1 MARRWIVLL
10 YAALEIILALLA
22 VFGLFS
28 ALWLLCRRAMFA
40 QAGDQPGACAVV
52 AARGD
57 GSGLEQTVKELLW
70 LRLGG
75 ARHYAVLIADAGL
88 DPKGRAVAAALA
100 NSLPEVLLCPMER
113 LTDYLDLL

>member
-1 MARRWIVLL
+1 ML
-10 YAALEIILALLA
+10 YAAGEIILSLLA

-28 ALWLLCRRAMFA
+28 ALWLLFRRAMFA

-88 DPKGRAVAAALA
+88 DWRSEDYERVSFAGGSCDTYGRTGLSGRRA
-100 NSLPEVLLCPMER
+100 S
-113 LTDYLDLL
+113 

>member
-10 YAALEIILALLA
+10 YAAFEVLLSLLA

-28 ALWLLCRRAMFA
+28 ALWLLFRRALFA
-40 QAGDQPGACAVV
+40 RAGEETRACAVV
-52 AARGD
+52 AAQGD

-75 ARHYAVLIADAGL
+75 ARHYTVLIADAGL
-88 DPKGRAVAAALA
+88 DARGRAMAAALV
-100 NSLPEVLLCPMER
+100 NSLPEVVVCPMER
-113 LTDYLDLL
+113 LADYLDPS

>member
-28 ALWLLCRRAMFA
+28 ALWLLCRRALSA

-75 ARHYAVLIADAGL
+75 ARHYAVFIADAGL

>member
-28 ALWLLCRRAMFA
+28 ALWLLCRRSLSA

-75 ARHYAVLIADAGL
+75 ARHYAVLIADTGL

>member
-28 ALWLLCRRAMFA
+28 ALWLLC
-40 QAGDQPGACAVV
+40 
-52 AARGD
+52 
-57 GSGLEQTVKELLW
+57 
-70 LRLGG
+70 
-75 ARHYAVLIADAGL
+75 
-88 DPKGRAVAAALA
+88 
-100 NSLPEVLLCPMER
+100 PMER

>member
-75 ARHYAVLIADAGL
+75 ARHS
-88 DPKGRAVAAALA
+88 LA

>member
-10 YAALEIILALLA
+10 YAAGEILLSLLA

-28 ALWLLCRRAMFA
+28 ALWLLFRRAMFA

-52 AARGD
+52 TARGD
-57 GSGLEQTVKELLW
+57 GTGLEQTVKELLC

-75 ARHYAVLIADAGL
+75 ARPYTVLIADAGL
-88 DPKGRAVAAALA
+88 DTRGKAVAAALV
-100 NSLPEVLLCPMER
+100 NSLPQVVVCPMER
-113 LTDYLDLL
+113 INSYLELI

>member
-10 YAALEIILALLA
+10 YAAFEVLLAFLA

-28 ALWLLCRRAMFA
+28 ALWLLFRRSMLA
-40 QAGDQPGACAVV
+40 QAGEQPAAWAVV

-57 GSGLEQTVKELLW
+57 GAGLEQTVKELLW

-75 ARHYAVLIADAGL
+75 ARRYAVLIADAGL
-88 DPKGRAVAAALA
+88 DPKGLAAAAALV
-100 NSLPEVLLCPMER
+100 NSLPQVLLCPLER
-113 LTDYLDLL
+113 VTDYLDLG

>member
-10 YAALEIILALLA
+10 HAAGEILLSLLA

-28 ALWLLCRRAMFA
+28 ALWLLFRRAMYT
-40 QAGDQPGACAVV
+40 QAGNQPGACAVV

-57 GSGLEQTVKELLW
+57 GTGLEQTVKELLW

-75 ARHYAVLIADAGL
+75 ARPYTVLIADAGL
-88 DPKGRAVAAALA
+88 DTKGKAAAAALA
-100 NSLPEVLLCPMER
+100 NTLPQVLVCPMER
-113 LTDYLDLL
+113 INDYLDLI

>member
-1 MARRWIVLL
+1 ML
-10 YAALEIILALLA
+10 YAAGEMILSLLA

-28 ALWLLCRRAMFA
+28 ALWLLFRRAMYA

-57 GSGLEQTVKELLW
+57 GAGLEQTVKELLW

-75 ARHYAVLIADAGL
+75 ARRYTVLIADAGL
-88 DPKGRAVAAALA
+88 DPKGRATAAALA
-100 NSLPEVLLCPMER
+100 NSLPQVLVCPAER
-113 LTDYLDLL
+113 LSDYMDLI

>member
-88 DPKGRAVAAALA
+88 A